1 MKKLLLLLLFFSISL
16 NGNSIEVSEGEDF
29 GEYNLIVPT
38 YKINE
43 NDWLNNLDTKTSS
56 LKTLLLEDASS
67 QEGKFKYSFNKKHSV
82 SELFRGEFFMKGSV
96 FSDDYDLFD
105 RWYKM
110 NLNQNGFE
118 FIIDDKSIVCE
129 ISNSFVISSEDY
141 EEDSRIGPLGYWK
154 SDLIYFQT
162 KGTVDYD
169 PGEGGQYLVPEDCP
183 DLFLAKPLNFGF
195 PYKESINESKYY
207 LYATW
212 DNRKSMAK
220 YWGFSKEVC
229 LNMEEE
235 DRYNCEN
242 YFQLPYNFIFFTTSN
257 K

>member
-1 MKKLLLLLLFFSISL
+1 MTKLLIVSLLFFGISFKA
-16 NGNSIEVSEGEDF
+16 NSIEVSEGEDF

-43 NDWLNNLDTKTSS
+43 NDWSNNLDTNISS
-56 LKTLLLEDASS
+56 LKTLLLEDADS
-67 QEGKFKYSFNKKHSV
+67 QEGKFKYSFNKNHSV
-82 SELFRGEFFMKGSV
+82 SEEFKGEFFMKGSV

-105 RWYKM
+105 TEYEL

-118 FIIDDKSIVCE
+118 FIIDNQNIVCE
-129 ISNSFVISSEDY
+129 ISNTFVVSSEDY
-141 EEDSRIGPLGYWK
+141 EEDSRIGPLGYWN

-162 KGTVDYD
+162 KGTIDYD
-169 PGEGGQYLVPEDCP
+169 SGEGSQYLIPEDCP
-183 DLFLAKPLNFGF
+183 DLFLAKPLNFEG
-195 PYKESINESKYY
+195 KENINESKYY
-207 LYATW
+207 LHATW

-220 YWGFSKEVC
+220 YRGFSKEVC

-242 YFQLPYNFIFFTTSN
+242 YFQLPYKFIFFESI

>member
-1 MKKLLLLLLFFSISL
+1 MKKLLLLLLFFSISF

-43 NDWLNNLDTKTSS
+43 DDWSNNLDTNTSS
-56 LKTLLLEDASS
+56 LKTLLLEDADS
-67 QEGKFKYSFNKKHSV
+67 QEGKFKYSFNKNHSV
-82 SELFRGEFFMKGSV
+82 SEEFKGEFFMKGSV

-105 RWYKM
+105 NEYEL

-118 FIIDDKSIVCE
+118 FIIDNKNIVCE
-129 ISNSFVISSEDY
+129 ISNTFVVSSEDY
-141 EEDSRIGPLGYWK
+141 DEGSRLGYLGYWK

-169 PGEGGQYLVPEDCP
+169 PGEGGQFLIPEDCP
-183 DLFLAKPLNFGF
+183 DLFLAKPLNFEG
-195 PYKESINESKYY
+195 KEYINESKYY
-207 LYATW
+207 LFATW
-212 DNRKSMAK
+212 NNRKSIAK
-220 YWGFSKEVC
+220 YWGYSKEVC
-229 LNMEEE
+229 LTLEEE
-235 DRYNCEN
+235 DRYNCKN
-242 YFQLPYNFIFFTTSN
+242 YFRLPSGFIFFESI